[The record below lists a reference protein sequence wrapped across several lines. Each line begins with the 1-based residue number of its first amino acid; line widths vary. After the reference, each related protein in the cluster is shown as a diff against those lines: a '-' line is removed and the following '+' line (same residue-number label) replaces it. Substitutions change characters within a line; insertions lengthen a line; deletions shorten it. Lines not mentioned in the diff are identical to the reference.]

1 MLNRLRLWKNGLAP
15 GTATET
21 IMAPIA
27 RALSES
33 QIEDVA
39 AYYASGDLPAG
50 SLAMNGILQSVL
62 APHGPQAGQI
72 ATLAWVLFAFGS
84 VILGLVIAATWL
96 AMRGTPRIREALAR
110 ERTII
115 VFGLALPVVTLT
127 ILLGYGVWLTRAQTG
142 HTDDALRI
150 EVTGEQWWWRVVY
163 DGPTPVVSS
172 NEIRIPVG
180 QPVDFTLKAADV
192 IHSFWVPS
200 LGGKVD
206 MIPGRITRLRLTADR
221 AGVYR
226 GQCAEYCGGPH
237 ALMGFKIIAMPRDEY
252 DAWLARAA
260 RSGGGSLTDIERR
273 GHSLFLA
280 AGCGTCH
287 AVRGTDAAG
296 TIGPDLTHFGA
307 RGSVGIDTL
316 PLTAEN
322 VAGFIR
328 DGQHIK
334 PGNRMPEF
342 RIFSPAEQTALVSY
356 LMSLR

>member
-1 MLNRLRLWKNGLAP
+1 
-15 GTATET
+15 
-21 IMAPIA
+21 
-27 RALSES
+27 
-33 QIEDVA
+33 
-39 AYYASGDLPAG
+39 
-50 SLAMNGILQSVL
+50 MNGFFQSVL
-62 APHGPQAGQI
+62 APHGPQAEQI
-72 ATLAWVLFAFGS
+72 AILAWVLFAFGS
-84 VILGLVIAATWL
+84 LILGLVIAATWL
-96 AMRGTPRIREALAR
+96 SMRGTPRIRGALAQ
-110 ERTII
+110 ERSII
-115 VFGLALPVVTLT
+115 VLGLALPVVTLT
-127 ILLGYGVWLTRAQTG
+127 VLLGYGVWLTRVQAG
-142 HTDDALRI
+142 HTDGTVRI

-163 DGPTPVVSS
+163 AGPRPVVSA

-180 QPVDFTLKAADV
+180 QPVDFTLKAVDV

-206 MIPGRITRLRLTADR
+206 MIPGRTTRLRLTAER

-237 ALMGFKIIAMPRDEY
+237 ALMALNVIAMPRGDY
-252 DAWLARAA
+252 DAWLALAVEPKAA
-260 RSGGGSLTDIERR
+260 RLSDIEQR
-273 GHSLFLA
+273 GRSLFLA

-296 TIGPDLTHFGA
+296 TIGPDLTDFGA

-328 DGQHIK
+328 EGQHIK

-342 RIFSPAEQTALVSY
+342 RIFSPAEQTALVNY
-356 LMSLR
+356 LMALR

>member
-1 MLNRLRLWKNGLAP
+1 
-15 GTATET
+15 
-21 IMAPIA
+21 
-27 RALSES
+27 
-33 QIEDVA
+33 
-39 AYYASGDLPAG
+39 
-50 SLAMNGILQSVL
+50 MNDFFQSVL
-62 APHGPQAGQI
+62 APHGPQAEQI
-72 ATLAWVLFAFGS
+72 AMLAWVLFAFGS

-96 AMRGTPRIREALAR
+96 SMRGAPRIRGALAQ
-110 ERTII
+110 ERSII
-115 VFGLALPVVTLT
+115 VLGLALPVVTLT
-127 ILLGYGVWLTRAQTG
+127 ILLGYGVWLTRVQAG
-142 HTDDALRI
+142 HADGAVRI

-163 DGPTPVVSS
+163 TGPTPVVSS

-206 MIPGRITRLRLTADR
+206 MIPGRTTRLRLTAER

-237 ALMGFKIIAMPRDEY
+237 ALMALNIIAMPRGEY
-252 DAWLARAA
+252 EAWLARAA
-260 RSGGGSLTDIERR
+260 RAEGGSPHRYRAAWPL
-273 GHSLFLA
+273 LFSWRPA
-280 AGCGTCH
+280 AAPAMPCG
-287 AVRGTDAAG
+287 AQMPQG
-296 TIGPDLTHFGA
+296 TIGPDLTDFGA

-328 DGQHIK
+328 DGQHVK

-356 LMSLR
+356 LMALR

>member
-1 MLNRLRLWKNGLAP
+1 
-15 GTATET
+15 
-21 IMAPIA
+21 
-27 RALSES
+27 
-33 QIEDVA
+33 
-39 AYYASGDLPAG
+39 
-50 SLAMNGILQSVL
+50 MNDFFQSVL
-62 APHGPQAGQI
+62 APHGPQAEQI
-72 ATLAWVLFAFGS
+72 AMLAWVLFAFGS

-96 AMRGTPRIREALAR
+96 SVRGVPRIRRALAQ
-110 ERTII
+110 ERSII
-115 VFGLALPVVTLT
+115 VLGLALPVVTLT
-127 ILLGYGVWLTRAQTG
+127 ILLGYGLWLTRVQAG
-142 HTDDALRI
+142 HADGAVRV

-163 DGPTPVVSS
+163 TGPTPVVSA

-206 MIPGRITRLRLTADR
+206 MVPGRTTRLRLTAER

-237 ALMGFKIIAMPRDEY
+237 ALMALSIIAMPRGEY
-252 DAWLARAA
+252 ETWLARAA
-260 RSGGGSLTDIERR
+260 EPKAAYLTDIEQR
-273 GHSLFLA
+273 GRALFMA

-296 TIGPDLTHFGA
+296 SIGPDLTDFGA

-328 DGQHIK
+328 DGQHVK
-334 PGNRMPEF
+334 PGNLMPEF

-356 LMSLR
+356 LMALR

>member
-1 MLNRLRLWKNGLAP
+1 
-15 GTATET
+15 
-21 IMAPIA
+21 
-27 RALSES
+27 
-33 QIEDVA
+33 
-39 AYYASGDLPAG
+39 
-50 SLAMNGILQSVL
+50 MNGFFQSVL
-62 APHGPQAGQI
+62 VPHGPDAEQI
-72 ATLAWVLFAFGS
+72 ALLAWVLFAFGS
-84 VILGLVIAATWL
+84 VIQGLVIAATWL
-96 AMRGTPRIREALAR
+96 SMRGASRIRGALAQ
-110 ERTII
+110 ERSII
-115 VFGLALPVVTLT
+115 VLGLALPVVTLT
-127 ILLGYGVWLTRAQTG
+127 ILLGYGVWLTRVQAEHADGTV
-142 HTDDALRI
+142 RV

-163 DGPTPVVSS
+163 AGPTPVVSS

-180 QPVDFTLKAADV
+180 QPVEFTLKAADV

-206 MIPGRITRLRLTADR
+206 MIPGRTTRLQLTAER

-237 ALMGFKIIAMPRDEY
+237 ALMALNIVAMPRGEY
-252 DAWLARAA
+252 DAWFSRAA
-260 RSGGGSLTDIERR
+260 ESKAARLTDIEQR
-273 GHSLFLA
+273 GRSLFMA

-296 TIGPDLTHFGA
+296 TIGPDLSDFGA

-322 VAGFIR
+322 VAGFVR

-342 RIFSPAEQTALVSY
+342 RIFSPAEQTALVNF
-356 LMSLR
+356 LMALR

>member
-1 MLNRLRLWKNGLAP
+1 
-15 GTATET
+15 
-21 IMAPIA
+21 
-27 RALSES
+27 
-33 QIEDVA
+33 
-39 AYYASGDLPAG
+39 
-50 SLAMNGILQSVL
+50 MNGFFQSVL
-62 APHGPQAGQI
+62 APHGPQAEQI
-72 ATLAWVLFAFGS
+72 AMLAWVLFAFGS

-96 AMRGTPRIREALAR
+96 SVRGAPRIRGALAQ
-110 ERTII
+110 ERSII
-115 VFGLALPVVTLT
+115 VLGLALPVVTLT
-127 ILLGYGVWLTRAQTG
+127 VLLGYGVWLTRVQAG
-142 HTDDALRI
+142 HTDGAVRI

-163 DGPTPVVSS
+163 AGPTPVVSS

-206 MIPGRITRLRLTADR
+206 MIPGRTTRLRLTAER

-237 ALMGFKIIAMPRDEY
+237 ALMALNIIAMPRGEY
-252 DAWLARAA
+252 DAWLARAVEPKAA
-260 RSGGGSLTDIERR
+260 RLTDIEQR
-273 GHSLFLA
+273 GRSLFLA

-287 AVRGTDAAG
+287 VVRGTDAAG
-296 TIGPDLTHFGA
+296 TIGPDLTDFGA

-328 DGQHIK
+328 EGQHIK
-334 PGNRMPEF
+334 PGNLMPEF
-342 RIFSPAEQTALVSY
+342 RIFSPAEQTALVNY
-356 LMSLR
+356 LMALR

>member
-1 MLNRLRLWKNGLAP
+1 MS
-15 GTATET
+15 GT
-21 IMAPIA
+21 
-27 RALSES
+27 
-33 QIEDVA
+33 
-39 AYYASGDLPAG
+39 
-50 SLAMNGILQSVL
+50 LQSVL

-72 ATLAWVLFAFGS
+72 ATLAWVLFAFGA
-84 VILGLVIAATWL
+84 VILALVIATIWL
-96 AMRGTPRIREALAR
+96 AIRGTPHIREALAR
-110 ERTII
+110 ERTIM

-127 ILLGYGVWLTRAQTG
+127 ILLFCGVWLTRAQTG
-142 HTDDALRI
+142 HTDDAMRI

-163 DGPTPVVSS
+163 DGPTPATSA

-206 MIPGRITRLRLTADR
+206 MLPGRITRLRLTAER

-237 ALMGFKIIAMPRDEY
+237 ALMGFNVVAMPRDEY
-252 DAWLARAA
+252 EAWFAREAGPSA
-260 RSGGGSLTDIERR
+260 TASTDVERR
-273 GHSLFLA
+273 GQSLFMA

-287 AVRGTDAAG
+287 AVRGTGAAG
-296 TIGPDLTHFGA
+296 AIGPDLTHLAA

-316 PLTAEN
+316 PLTADN
-322 VAGFIR
+322 LARFIR
-328 DGQHIK
+328 DGQHLK

>member
-1 MLNRLRLWKNGLAP
+1 MASFSPYLRRTVHRPNRSRYLP
-15 GTATET
+15 GCC
-21 IMAPIA
+21 
-27 RALSES
+27 SH
-33 QIEDVA
+33 
-39 AYYASGDLPAG
+39 
-50 SLAMNGILQSVL
+50 SVQL
-62 APHGPQAGQI
+62 
-72 ATLAWVLFAFGS
+72 
-84 VILGLVIAATWL
+84 ILGLVIAATWL
-96 AMRGTPRIREALAR
+96 SVRGTPRIRGALAQ
-110 ERTII
+110 ERSII
-115 VFGLALPVVTLT
+115 VLGLALPVVTLT
-127 ILLGYGVWLTRAQTG
+127 VLLGYGVWLTRVQAG
-142 HTDDALRI
+142 HTDGAVRI

-163 DGPTPVVSS
+163 AGPTPVVSS

-206 MIPGRITRLRLTADR
+206 MIPGRTTRLRLTAER

-237 ALMGFKIIAMPRDEY
+237 ALMALNIIAMPRGDY
-252 DAWLARAA
+252 DAWLARAVEPKAA
-260 RSGGGSLTDIERR
+260 RLTDIEQR
-273 GHSLFLA
+273 GRSLFLA

-296 TIGPDLTHFGA
+296 TIGPDLTDFGA

-316 PLTAEN
+316 PMTAEN

-328 DGQHIK
+328 EGQHIK

-356 LMSLR
+356 LMGLR

>member
-1 MLNRLRLWKNGLAP
+1 
-15 GTATET
+15 
-21 IMAPIA
+21 
-27 RALSES
+27 
-33 QIEDVA
+33 
-39 AYYASGDLPAG
+39 
-50 SLAMNGILQSVL
+50 MNGILQSVL

-72 ATLAWVLFAFGS
+72 ATLAWALFAFGS
-84 VILGLVIAATWL
+84 VVLGLVIAATWL
-96 AMRGTPRIREALAR
+96 AMRGAPRIREVLAR
-110 ERTII
+110 ERTIMML
-115 VFGLALPVVTLT
+115 GLALPVVTLT
-127 ILLGYGVWLTRAQTG
+127 ILLACGAWLTRAQTG
-142 HTDDALRI
+142 HADGSLRI

-163 DGPTPVVSS
+163 DGPTPVVSA

-206 MIPGRITRLRLTADR
+206 MIPGRITRLRLTAER

-237 ALMGFKIIAMPRDEY
+237 ALMSFKVIAMPPDEY
-252 DAWLARAA
+252 DAWLARVADPPAA
-260 RSGGGSLTDIERR
+260 RSTDIERR
-273 GHSLFLA
+273 GQFLFMA

-296 TIGPDLTHFGA
+296 TIGPDLTHFAA

-322 VAGFIR
+322 LARFIR

-342 RIFSPAEQTALVSY
+342 RIFSSAEQTALVSY